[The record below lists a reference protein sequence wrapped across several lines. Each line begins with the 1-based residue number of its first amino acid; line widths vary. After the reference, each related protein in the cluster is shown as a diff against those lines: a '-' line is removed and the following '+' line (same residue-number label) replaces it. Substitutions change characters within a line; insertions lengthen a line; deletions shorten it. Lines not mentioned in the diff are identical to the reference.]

1 MELTKVEES
10 ELRVSAEEFVAI
22 LSNML
27 ATATRVE
34 RANWHAFTSLSSDE
48 ATVPHHFVQAH
59 VEIGF
64 RGAAQSRTSFIWEVE
79 AEFREHQS
87 ELKLAKLAVSKGHSV
102 HSPEPPF
109 VDISSESGFN
119 GLKDRGFVGNSTSSS
134 LSVFDYNKD
143 GYWDIATSF
152 DNQISDLYVNDGQGG
167 FRRENLPLDVETKL
181 CNNIFQMW
189 VDLDG
194 DGQEELLTTELTA
207 ATSKSPS
214 LKLYRTGPS
223 GKLQQVP
230 ESPFRFEH
238 LDAPRKPK
246 FSHITVCDIE
256 GDGDLDVLYG
266 GWVYDDGFL
275 LRKLDGDGA
284 KNLLFVNEGDL
295 KFTEQ
300 SVARGLVEYKQTL
313 FTECFD
319 FDQDGDMDVLFGND
333 FAGNG
338 YFENDGRGHFV
349 RNSAHAFNKDVGF
362 TMGMGI
368 SDYDNQGEYSV
379 YLANMYSMRGID

>member
-1 MELTKVEES
+1 MKKLNAFIFSVVLFAATALSLKFFNDSQNAYRWPAEPDSYVEDPESMETQHRLLTQSVKTGLLAPLKKLNFSTIRAFLHPEFQGFVPKLSQYTSVDVTGNYEVMELTKVEES

-152 DNQISDLYVNDGQGG
+152 DNQISDL
-167 FRRENLPLDVETKL
+167 T
-181 CNNIFQMW
+181 
-189 VDLDG
+189 
-194 DGQEELLTTELTA
+194 
-207 ATSKSPS
+207 
-214 LKLYRTGPS
+214 
-223 GKLQQVP
+223 
-230 ESPFRFEH
+230 
-238 LDAPRKPK
+238 
-246 FSHITVCDIE
+246 
-256 GDGDLDVLYG
+256 
-266 GWVYDDGFL
+266 
-275 LRKLDGDGA
+275 
-284 KNLLFVNEGDL
+284 
-295 KFTEQ
+295 
-300 SVARGLVEYKQTL
+300 
-313 FTECFD
+313 
-319 FDQDGDMDVLFGND
+319 
-333 FAGNG
+333 
-338 YFENDGRGHFV
+338 
-349 RNSAHAFNKDVGF
+349 
-362 TMGMGI
+362 
-368 SDYDNQGEYSV
+368 
-379 YLANMYSMRGID
+379 